1 MDYKDWQKLD
11 EKYEYTIDT
20 LMMLLDVIAKI
31 REHCEQ
37 IIESNEQWAK
47 DNNVD
52 VEMDDVR
59 TGENAMAKDI
69 LSFIETNEEWEKKYG

>member
-1 MDYKDWQKLD
+1 MDCNAKEHS
-11 EKYEYTIDT
+11 EKGETVMALWHLIHD
-20 LMMLLDVIAKI
+20 I
-31 REHCEQ
+31 RKYCQ
-37 IIESNEQWAK
+37 QVIESNEQWAK

-69 LSFIETNEEWEKKYG
+69 LSFVETKEHWEQKYG

>member
-1 MDYKDWQKLD
+1 MQCKGAFRKRRDCDGTLASHSR
-11 EKYEYTIDT
+11 YEEVLPT
-20 LMMLLDVIAKI
+20 
-31 REHCEQ
+31 
-37 IIESNEQWAK
+37 K

-69 LSFIETNEEWEKKYG
+69 LSFITTKQEWEQKYG

>member
-1 MDYKDWQKLD
+1 MDYMK
-11 EKYEYTIDT
+11 KYSETIDIVMQ
-20 LMMLLDVIAKI
+20 LSGVISDI
-31 REHCEQ
+31 RKHCEQ
-37 IIESNEQWAK
+37 VIESNEQWAK